1 MTFPD
6 LRAIDPMRKVLAFDL
21 GGTKVAF
28 GVVAED
34 GSVLQSDRIE
44 TLASKGPAQ
53 AIERAVEGAK
63 KLLAELKL
71 KPSDLL
77 GIGIASPG
85 PLDISR
91 GCVDGSPNLRG
102 WTGYSIEGEIS
113 KAFGLPARMDND
125 ANAAALGEY
134 LFGAGRGKRNL
145 VYVTIS
151 TGIGGGAIV
160 DGKLMRGANGNAA
173 ELGHL
178 TLDIKGPSCPCGG
191 NGCFE
196 VMASGTAIAR
206 RTREALAVG
215 ASSKILTLAG
225 SVDAVTT
232 HHVLQALADKDA
244 LAIKIWD
251 ETTEYL
257 GRGLAVIIN
266 TFNPEMIVVGGGV
279 TAAGDVLFTPMRT
292 KALKYAFPRLAAVC
306 TIVRAGLG
314 GDVGVVGAAA
324 CAFEAAQKN

>member
-1 MTFPD
+1 M
-6 LRAIDPMRKVLAFDL
+6 
-21 GGTKVAF
+21 
-28 GVVAED
+28 
-34 GSVLQSDRIE
+34 
-44 TLASKGPAQ
+44 
-53 AIERAVEGAK
+53 
-63 KLLAELKL
+63 
-71 KPSDLL
+71 
-77 GIGIASPG
+77 
-85 PLDISR
+85 
-91 GCVDGSPNLRG
+91 
-102 WTGYSIEGEIS
+102 
-113 KAFGLPARMDND
+113 
-125 ANAAALGEY
+125 
-134 LFGAGRGKRNL
+134 
-145 VYVTIS
+145 YVTIS
-151 TGIGGGAIV
+151 TGIGGGVIV

-206 RTREALAVG
+206 RTREALAAG

-225 SVDAVTT
+225 TADAVTT
-232 HHVLQALADKDA
+232 HHVLQALAEKDA
-244 LAIKIWD
+244 LAVKIWD

-306 TIVRAGLG
+306 TIVPAGLG